1 MEEDMAETINHL
13 EVNLI
18 ESEIEEK
25 VIAEVKLINKP
36 DIEYD
41 HAILFVNEN
50 PKGAFA
56 EGDITKFQ
64 ASDFGFAE
72 CKIVFYKN
80 DEIVQELSQTA
91 EFNISSWFVA
101 VHPDLGHE
109 LTVIEDGQSIELFSQ
124 MRARGNNDICF
135 RMVIR
140 VPAGD
145 ELVINHEITHFMKDF
160 EKYDEALEV
169 HYRLDDYKD
178 RNDLYTPP
186 DEAMYHIDIEVD
198 KWIPDPVRLEHG
210 VHILYVVPSCKHH
223 LSYLKIIG
231 INFAKEAKFS
241 VSGFFKTLF

>member
-1 MEEDMAETINHL
+1 MAETINYL
-13 EVNLI
+13 EINLI
-18 ESEIEEK
+18 ESETDEK
-25 VIAEVKLINKP
+25 VIAEVRLINKP
-36 DIEYD
+36 DIDYD

-64 ASDFGFAE
+64 ALDFGVAE

-91 EFNISSWFVA
+91 EFNISSWFIG
-101 VHPDLGHE
+101 VHPDLGHK

-145 ELVINHEITHFMKDF
+145 ELMINHAITSMPQDNQ
-160 EKYDEALEV
+160 KYNEALKV
-169 HYRLDDYKD
+169 HYRLKDYKD
-178 RNDLYTPP
+178 RNNLYTPP
-186 DEAMYHIDIEVD
+186 DEAMYHIDPEVD

-210 VHILYVVPSCKHH
+210 MHVLYVVPSCKHH